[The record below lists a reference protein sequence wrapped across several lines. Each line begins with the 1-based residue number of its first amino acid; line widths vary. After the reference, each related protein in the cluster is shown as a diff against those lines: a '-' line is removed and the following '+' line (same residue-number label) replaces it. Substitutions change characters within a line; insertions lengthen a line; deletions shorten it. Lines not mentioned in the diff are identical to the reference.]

1 MAMHVFSYRLK
12 CLLRDKESVFWT
24 LAFPVLLATM
34 YHFAFGHLMTGE
46 PAFEPI
52 PVAVADGA
60 AYQSNFA
67 LRQMLEAVSA
77 DGENQLLRL
86 TVVDREQAERM
97 LAAGEV
103 VGVILPGEGSDTG
116 DATSVSLMVTQSG
129 IRQSILKALLD
140 EYLHSYATVS
150 SIAAANPVALFG
162 LIGELGARESYT
174 QQVSFSDVL
183 PDSSIGYFY
192 ALLAMTCLY
201 GGFWGMRNT
210 NDLQADQSPQGARR
224 SLAPTHKMAV
234 VLCDWAAALVVSF
247 GEVLAVLAYLAFAL
261 KVQFG
266 SQVGYVLLTCAAG
279 CLAGVS
285 VGTLIGT
292 MVRKSEGLKVGILV
306 GVNNLMCFF
315 AGLMFVKMKDIIARN
330 APVLSYINPAA
341 LISDAFYSLYVFDNH
356 RRFFTNIAILCVL
369 SAAMC
374 LVSFMQLR
382 GERYAS
388 L

>member
-1 MAMHVFSYRLK
+1 MHVFSYRLK

-34 YHFAFGHLMTGE
+34 FHFAFGHLMTGE

-183 PDSSIGYFY
+183 PDSSIGYF
-192 ALLAMTCLY
+192 L
-201 GGFWGMRNT
+201 R
-210 NDLQADQSPQGARR
+210 
-224 SLAPTHKMAV
+224 
-234 VLCDWAAALVVSF
+234 
-247 GEVLAVLAYLAFAL
+247 
-261 KVQFG
+261 
-266 SQVGYVLLTCAAG
+266 AAG
-279 CLAGVS
+279 DDV
-285 VGTLIGT
+285 
-292 MVRKSEGLKVGILV
+292 
-306 GVNNLMCFF
+306 
-315 AGLMFVKMKDIIARN
+315 
-330 APVLSYINPAA
+330 PVWRVLG
-341 LISDAFYSLYVFDNH
+341 DAQH
-356 RRFFTNIAILCVL
+356 
-369 SAAMC
+369 
-374 LVSFMQLR
+374 Q
-382 GERYAS
+382 
-388 L
+388 